1 MCYNK
6 YRKKEREVNKMLN
19 QIIGYI
25 CAGIIVGV
33 LIFAEVVFF
42 IWAHDMDKE
51 FKEKYENKGGRKNG

>member
-1 MCYNK
+1 MFG
-6 YRKKEREVNKMLN
+6 

-42 IWAHDMDKE
+42 IWAHNMDKE
-51 FKEKYENKGGRKNG
+51 FKEKYENKKNNRKG

>member
-1 MCYNK
+1 
-6 YRKKEREVNKMLN
+6 MLN

-42 IWAHDMDKE
+42 IWVHEMDKE
-51 FKEKYENKGGRKNG
+51 FKEKYENKGGRKHG